1 MSKSLVLYFSAS
13 SGKVT
18 EKVAKDLAAAK
29 DADIFEI
36 IPVEPYTEA
45 DIKYMNP
52 LARCNKEWFGKKEVP
67 AQGKI
72 EDLSQYDTV
81 YIGFPIWYGIAPLVV
96 STFLKDYDFTNIDV
110 HVFATSGGSGIGKTE
125 EKLRPYLKNVKSVDA
140 KRIKSAD
147 EIQ

>member
-1 MSKSLVLYFSAS
+1 MSKTLVAYFSAQ
-13 SGKVT
+13 GKT
-18 EKVAKDLAAAK
+18 AKVAGELAEHLGADLFEIK
-29 DADIFEI
+29 PLHPYTDADLR
-36 IPVEPYTEA
+36 YT
-45 DIKYMNP
+45 NP

>member
-1 MSKSLVLYFSAS
+1 MSKTLVLYFSAS

-72 EDLSQYDTV
+72 EDLSLYDTV
-81 YIGFPIWYGIAPLVV
+81 YIGFPIWYGISPLVV
-96 STFLKDYDFTNIDV
+96 STFLKDYDFTKIDV